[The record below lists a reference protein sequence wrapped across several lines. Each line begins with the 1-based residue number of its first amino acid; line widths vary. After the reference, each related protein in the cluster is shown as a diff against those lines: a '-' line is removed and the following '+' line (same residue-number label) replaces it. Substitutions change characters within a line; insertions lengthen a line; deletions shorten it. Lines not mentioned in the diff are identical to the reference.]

1 MSLSCPCNVQTPSLR
16 RKLVQ
21 LFNTDPS
28 PFPDHPVEVGK
39 LGNSQRLSSVVQ
51 SRLWAMMQRK
61 LYDGTAAQKLW
72 RQTSTNERLDN
83 DDDEFEDILRA
94 MGEKDAWQAGRQAGR
109 GVRDDLSGDGMLFT
123 DDEADELLL
132 GEENDWNDSD
142 LKRRAIELETDEML
156 FASEWGGAD
165 EDEDMLLLD
174 SDRGGIQEAEDD
186 DRDILLPEAI
196 DVDEMLI

>member
-1 MSLSCPCNVQTPSLR
+1 
-16 RKLVQ
+16 
-21 LFNTDPS
+21 
-28 PFPDHPVEVGK
+28 
-39 LGNSQRLSSVVQ
+39 
-51 SRLWAMMQRK
+51 MMQRK

>member
-1 MSLSCPCNVQTPSLR
+1 
-16 RKLVQ
+16 

-61 LYDGTAAQKLW
+61 LYDGTAARKLW

-123 DDEADELLL
+123 DDEAD
-132 GEENDWNDSD
+132 D
-142 LKRRAIELETDEML
+142 L
-156 FASEWGGAD
+156 
-165 EDEDMLLLD
+165 
-174 SDRGGIQEAEDD
+174 
-186 DRDILLPEAI
+186 
-196 DVDEMLI
+196 

>member
-1 MSLSCPCNVQTPSLR
+1 
-16 RKLVQ
+16 
-21 LFNTDPS
+21 
-28 PFPDHPVEVGK
+28 
-39 LGNSQRLSSVVQ
+39 
-51 SRLWAMMQRK
+51 MMQRK
-61 LYDGTAAQKLW
+61 LYDGTAARKLW

-123 DDEADELLL
+123 DDEADDLLL

-156 FASEWGGAD
+156 FDSEWGG
-165 EDEDMLLLD
+165 
-174 SDRGGIQEAEDD
+174 
-186 DRDILLPEAI
+186 
-196 DVDEMLI
+196 